1 MIRTCWRT
9 PTWPPLT
16 GLADHAEL
24 AGVRP
29 GGPCG
34 ANATEKVASLI
45 ASMAAGADSI
55 GDMDLLRGG
64 AMGTVVSGVR
74 APSRLGS
81 PLYSYKWRT
90 SASST
95 NL

>member
-1 MIRTCWRT
+1 MSSVT
-9 PTWPPLT
+9 P
-16 GLADHAEL
+16 A
-24 AGVRP
+24 AGP
-29 GGPCG
+29 IHLGMDGPCG
-34 ANATEKVASLI
+34 ANATEKAASLI

-81 PLYSYKWRT
+81 PLYSYKWGT

-95 NL
+95 NLWTHACEPPPIAA